1 MTGSIRNFE
10 KLNFT
15 PKSSVFCSSQG
26 QTSKYDRLAHIM
38 TDWHIHDNI
47 ESSGKVILKIDFKN
61 AFNSI
66 SRNKF
71 LSLIHERYPGLYPYA
86 HAAHDS
92 ASHLFIGDSA
102 LSSEEGGQQ
111 GDPEAPPIFCD
122 TVNEITHK
130 VESELNLWYL
140 DDGNL
145 GGDYAIVLRD
155 FLMIISESTKLGLE
169 VRPDK
174 CELYFLGNSSET
186 QRSLILSEFNKI
198 SPLIETPGID
208 NLIILGALVG
218 NLAISNVLSD
228 KIAELEFMCL
238 RLKNIEVHHAFF
250 LLKSSFSIPKLIYIL
265 RSSPCFNYPELL
277 AKYDDLLYSSLE
289 SICNIRLDT
298 DARKQASL
306 PVALG
311 GLGLGSESVLAVC
324 GYLSS
329 VGSSSR
335 LCSEILNKPFS
346 DPLYE
351 GALSQWYEL
360 SGSTT
365 IPENNFQKSWSD
377 PVYRTRLNNLITDA
391 PDKRSRIRLKSFEGK
406 LQSAWLTAL
415 QSSSLGL
422 KLSNIHLRISLALRL
437 GEPHVCRYGEHV
449 DTFGGHGLSCRR
461 SAGRLQR
468 HSMINDIVKRALGS
482 SNILSVL

>member
-1 MTGSIRNFE
+1 M
-10 KLNFT
+10 
-15 PKSSVFCSSQG
+15 
-26 QTSKYDRLAHIM
+26 Y
-38 TDWHIHDNI
+38 IHDNI
-47 ESSGKVILKIDFKN
+47 ESSGKVVLKIDFKN

-71 LSLIHERYPGLYPYA
+71 LSLIHEHYPGLYPYT
-86 HAAHDS
+86 HAAYDS

-102 LSSEEGGQQ
+102 LSSDECGQQ

-155 FLMIISESTKLGLE
+155 FRMIISESAKLGLE

-174 CELYFLGNSSET
+174 CELYCLGNSSET
-186 QRSLILSEFNKI
+186 QKSLILSEFNKI

-208 NLIILGALVG
+208 NLIILGAPVG
-218 NLAISNVLSD
+218 NLAISNALSD
-228 KIAELEFMCL
+228 KIADLERMCL
-238 RLKNIEVHHAFF
+238 CLKNIEAHHAFF
-250 LLKSSFSIPKLIYIL
+250 LLKSSFSIPKLLYIL

-277 AKYDDLLYSSLE
+277 AKYDDILYSSLE

-306 PVALG
+306 PTALV
-311 GLGLGSESVLAVC
+311 GLGLGSASVLAVC

-377 PVYRTRLNNLITDA
+377 PVDRTGLNNLITDA
-391 PDKRSRIRLKSFEGK
+391 PDDKSRIRLKSFEGK

-415 QSSSLGL
+415 PSSSLGL

-437 GEPHVCRYGEHV
+437 GCPICEPHVCRCGEHV
-449 DTFGGHGLSCRR
+449 DIFGGHVLSCRR
-461 SAGRLQR
+461 SACRLQR
-468 HSMINDIVKRALGS
+468 HSIINDVVKRALGS
-482 SNILSVL
+482 SNIPSVLEPPGLSTADQKRPDGLTLVPWVRGQSLI